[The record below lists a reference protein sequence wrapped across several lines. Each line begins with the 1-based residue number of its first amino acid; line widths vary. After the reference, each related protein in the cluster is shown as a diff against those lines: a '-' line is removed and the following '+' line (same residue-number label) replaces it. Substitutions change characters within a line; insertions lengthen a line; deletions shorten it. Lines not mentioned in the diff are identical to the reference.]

1 MSEVEGEAVAIELGR
16 RGSQLVRVRPVSEVV
31 GSNIF
36 RSTGCPTSSNCRVR
50 TVKLQHSDLWG
61 AGMKRRD
68 FIALLGGTAATWP
81 LSAGAQTPARLG
93 YLGAGTANS
102 DYMRRL
108 LAGLKQGLTENG
120 MIEGR
125 DYLLETRFA
134 GDYERFPAL
143 ARELQQAKVRI
154 ILPSTIAA
162 VRAAQ
167 QLSPPIPVVMPAIN
181 DPVGTGLI
189 ASLAHPGGLTTGTA
203 TLNED
208 LTPKLMEFLR
218 VLFPRATTLAALYN
232 PANPS
237 NLKLFLPS
245 LRSETSA
252 RGISLIELA
261 FKSPADLGSTLST
274 LVAEQHPDALQLVA
288 DSFIL
293 DQADRIAALAL
304 AQRLPTLASVAEVA
318 YAGALLAYGLS
329 VTELFRRSAYFVKRI
344 LEGENPAELPVEQP
358 TRIGLVINLKTAKAL
373 GVDVPAQLLARAD
386 EVIE

>member
-1 MSEVEGEAVAIELGR
+1 MR
-16 RGSQLVRVRPVSEVV
+16 R
-31 GSNIF
+31 
-36 RSTGCPTSSNCRVR
+36 R
-50 TVKLQHSDLWG
+50 T
-61 AGMKRRD
+61 
-68 FIALLGGTAATWP
+68 FIALAGSVSAWP
-81 LSAGAQTPARLG
+81 VVARAQTPARVG

-102 DYMRRL
+102 YYMGRL
-108 LAGLKQGLTENG
+108 LAGLTQGLTEHG

-134 GDYERFPAL
+134 IDYERFPAL

-154 ILPSTIAA
+154 IIASTIAA

-167 QLSPPIPVVMPAIN
+167 QLSPPIPVVMAAIN
-181 DPVGTGLI
+181 DPVGTGLV

-208 LTPKLMEFLR
+208 VTPKLLEFLG
-218 VLFPRATTLAALYN
+218 VLFPRASTLAALYN

-237 NLKLFLPS
+237 SVKFLPS
-245 LRSETSA
+245 LRRESSA

-261 FKSPADLGSTLST
+261 FASSADLGSTLST
-274 LVAEQHPDALQLVA
+274 LVASGHLDALQLLA
-288 DSFIL
+288 DSFVF

-304 AQRLPTLASVAEVA
+304 AQRLPTIASAAEIA

-329 VTELFRRSAYFVKRI
+329 VRELYRRSAYYVKRI
-344 LEGENPAELPVEQP
+344 LDEGANPADLPVEQP
-358 TRIGLVINLKTAKAL
+358 TRVGLVINLKAAKAL
-373 GVDVPAQLLARAD
+373 GVDVPEQLLARAD